1 MDRQQLIA
9 AWETMVVEGK
19 DKPVESPTVER
30 LPAGYDPEVEREKLR
45 WEQQKFAQKMEM
57 EKERM
62 VFEKT
67 KMDELLK
74 RKEDKIQIER
84 ASLKMQQQKEANE
97 ATRLKK
103 YSDAL
108 RGQSPDRQMT
118 L

>member
-1 MDRQQLIA
+1 VKSYGGSNRSL
-9 AWETMVVEGK
+9 
-19 DKPVESPTVER
+19 
-30 LPAGYDPEVEREKLR
+30 LR
-45 WEQQKFAQKMEM
+45 KWKW
-57 EKERM
+57 KERI

-108 RGQSPDRQMT
+108 RGGGQSPDRQMT
-118 L
+118 LKRSWHFSEMSSVCSRTSKYLKHCKRYSQTVFD